1 MRIIKSV
8 SEMQSYA
15 DSLRTEGITIGF
27 VPTMGALHEGHL
39 SLIRKSIEK
48 TDKTILSI
56 FVNPAQF
63 SPSEDFGKYPRDF
76 VRDEKLAQDLG
87 VDIIFYP
94 TKEAIYPD
102 GYDTYII
109 VDGLSA
115 QLEGKSRPSH
125 FKGVTTVVNK
135 LFNIVKPHIAFFG
148 QKDVQQALII
158 KRMITDLNLD
168 IDIIIC
174 PTIREDDGLAMSSRN
189 SYLSHDSR
197 KQATLI
203 HQALK
208 EAELLHLN
216 GEQNPEILIQ
226 KITET
231 LNSASLAKID
241 YLSIV
246 NLKTLLPVDSTNEG
260 ALVAVAVFFDKTRLI
275 DNILLTAA
283 K

>member
-15 DSLRTEGITIGF
+15 DSLRAEGTTIGF

-76 VRDEKLAQDLG
+76 VRDEKLAEDLG

-94 TKEAIYPD
+94 TEETIYPD

-115 QLEGKSRPSH
+115 QLEGKSRPTH

-135 LFNIVKPHIAFFG
+135 LFNIVKPHFAFFG
-148 QKDVQQALII
+148 QKDAQQALII

-168 IDIIIC
+168 IVIVVC

-189 SYLSHDSR
+189 SYLSPDSR

-203 HQALK
+203 HRALK
-208 EAELLHLN
+208 EAEFLHLN
-216 GEQNPEILIQ
+216 GEQSSEILIQ
-226 KITET
+226 KIMET
-231 LNSASLAKID
+231 LNSASLVKID

-246 NLKTLLPVDSTNEG
+246 NLDTLLPVESTKEG
-260 ALVAVAVFFDKTRLI
+260 ALVAVAVFIDKTRLI

-283 K
+283 I

>member
-15 DSLRTEGITIGF
+15 DSLRAEGITIGF

-39 SLIRKSIEK
+39 SLIRKAIEK

-76 VRDEKLAQDLG
+76 VRDEKLAEDLG

-94 TKEAIYPD
+94 TEETIYPD

-115 QLEGKSRPSH
+115 QLEGKSRPTH

-135 LFNIVKPHIAFFG
+135 LFNIVKPHFAFFG
-148 QKDVQQALII
+148 QKDAQQALII

-168 IDIIIC
+168 IVIVVC

-189 SYLSHDSR
+189 SYLSPDSR

-203 HQALK
+203 HRALK
-208 EAELLHLN
+208 EAEFLHLN
-216 GEQNPEILIQ
+216 GEQSSEILIQ
-226 KITET
+226 KIMET
-231 LNSASLAKID
+231 LNSASLVKID

-246 NLKTLLPVDSTNEG
+246 NLDTLLPVESTKEG

-283 K
+283 I

>member
-1 MRIIKSV
+1 MRVIKSV

-15 DSLRTEGITIGF
+15 DSLRSEGTTIGF

-39 SLIRKSIEK
+39 SLIRKSIENA
-48 TDKTILSI
+48 DKTILSI

-63 SPSEDFGKYPRDF
+63 SPSEDFEKYPRDF
-76 VRDEKLAQDLG
+76 VRDEKLVEDLG

-94 TKEAIYPD
+94 SKEAIYPD
-102 GYDTYII
+102 GYSTYII

-125 FKGVTTVVNK
+125 FKGVTTIVNK
-135 LFNIVKPHIAFFG
+135 LFNIINPHIAFFG
-148 QKDVQQALII
+148 QKDAQQASII
-158 KRMITDLNLD
+158 KRMTTDLNLD
-168 IDIIIC
+168 IDIVIC

-189 SYLSHDSR
+189 SYLSPDSR

-208 EAELLHLN
+208 EAESLHIN
-216 GEQNPEILIQ
+216 GEQSPEILIH

-231 LNSASLAKID
+231 LNSAPLAKID

-246 NLKTLLPVDSTNEG
+246 NLDTLLPVESTNEG

-275 DNILLTAA
+275 DNILLKAA
-283 K
+283 I

>member
-15 DSLRTEGITIGF
+15 DSLRMAGNTIGF

-56 FVNPAQF
+56 FVNPTQF

-76 VRDEKLAQDLG
+76 ERDEKLAEDLN
-87 VDIIFYP
+87 VDVIFYP
-94 TKEAIYPD
+94 SKEAIYHD
-102 GYDTYII
+102 GHSTYTI
-109 VDGLSA
+109 VEKLSA
-115 QLEGKSRPSH
+115 QLEGESRPSH
-125 FKGVTTVVNK
+125 FKGVSTVVNK

-148 QKDVQQALII
+148 QKDAQQALII
-158 KRMITDLNLD
+158 KKMTADLNLD
-168 IDIIIC
+168 IDIFVC

-189 SYLSHDSR
+189 IYLSPDSR
-197 KQATLI
+197 KQAPLI

-208 EAELLHLN
+208 EAESLHLN
-216 GEQNPEILIQ
+216 REKNPEMLIR
-226 KITET
+226 KITDT
-231 LNSASLAKID
+231 LNSAPIARID

-246 NLKTLLPVDSTNEG
+246 NSETLLPVESTNEG
-260 ALVAVAVFFDKTRLI
+260 ALVVVAVFFEKTRLI
-275 DNILLTAA
+275 DNILLTTS